1 MNYMSWYTQMKCRIC
16 DKYKDGSCQSA
27 LAKMHRERHETLT
40 RLGIIDY
47 YDYHVSMMQGTCITI
62 CPNCVVEKK

>member
-1 MNYMSWYTQMKCRIC
+1 
-16 DKYKDGSCQSA
+16 
-27 LAKMHRERHETLT
+27 MHRQRHEALT
-40 RLGIIDY
+40 RLGIIDF